1 MKHNFFY
8 ATACAALLG
17 LSLTACGG
25 TQTENKG
32 QTAESVKSIRPDGPI
47 ESNPA
52 STREFSTHLVGQHYV
67 ITIKRQADKS
77 LPIIKSDGGI
87 EFYDNR
93 VDVSITRD
101 GREFFSQS
109 YTKEAFLDF
118 IKADEAALYVLL
130 GMAWDENE
138 TAAKGKIVLM
148 GQVGVP
154 GVEEGPSFSI
164 EIASDGSTSS
174 IVKKQYQE
182 TGAIEHTTED
192 LGV

>member
-1 MKHNFFY
+1 MKNNLFY
-8 ATACAALLG
+8 ATLCAALLG
-17 LSLTACGG
+17 LSLSACGG
-25 TQTENKG
+25 STSENKEEAAG
-32 QTAESVKSIRPDGPI
+32 PVQSIRPDGPI

-52 STREFSTHLVGQHYV
+52 STRDFSTKIGGQHYV
-67 ITIKRQADKS
+67 ITIKRQADKA
-77 LPIIKSDGGI
+77 LPTIKSDGDI

-93 VDVSITRD
+93 VDVCITRD
-101 GREFFSQS
+101 GRDFFAHS

-118 IKADEAALYVLL
+118 ISSDEAKGYVLL
-130 GMAWDENE
+130 GMAWDEAE
-138 TAAKGKIVLM
+138 TEAKGKIVLM

-182 TGAIEHTTED
+182 TGAIEPDSED
-192 LGV
+192 QGV

>member
-1 MKHNFFY
+1 MKNNLFY
-8 ATACAALLG
+8 ATLCAALLG
-17 LSLTACGG
+17 LSLSACGG
-25 TQTENKG
+25 STTENKEEAAG
-32 QTAESVKSIRPDGPI
+32 PVQSIRPDGPI

-52 STREFSTHLVGQHYV
+52 STRDFSTRIGGQHYV
-67 ITIKRQADKS
+67 ITIKRHADKT
-77 LPIIKSDGGI
+77 LPTIKSDGGI

-93 VDVSITRD
+93 VEVSITRD

-118 IKADEAALYVLL
+118 IKPEEAALYVLL
-130 GMAWDENE
+130 GMAWDEAG
-138 TAAKGKIVLM
+138 TAEKGKIVLM

-164 EIASDGSTSS
+164 EIASDGSSSS
-174 IVKKQYQE
+174 IVKKQNQE

>member
-1 MKHNFFY
+1 
-8 ATACAALLG
+8 
-17 LSLTACGG
+17 
-25 TQTENKG
+25 
-32 QTAESVKSIRPDGPI
+32 
-47 ESNPA
+47 
-52 STREFSTHLVGQHYV
+52 
-67 ITIKRQADKS
+67 
-77 LPIIKSDGGI
+77 
-87 EFYDNR
+87 
-93 VDVSITRD
+93 
-101 GREFFSQS
+101 
-109 YTKEAFLDF
+109 
-118 IKADEAALYVLL
+118 
-130 GMAWDENE
+130 MAWDENE